1 MQKTYFQWKPE
12 FIDLNVAEMII
23 LLFNNWT

>member
-12 FIDLNVAEMII
+12 FIDQNVAEMII